1 MTDEDQDQALR
12 GLFKGASIVYVGLV
26 AEILIAFLAQ
36 LIAARTLSLSGFG
49 SITTGT
55 ALLNIGAIVGGLG
68 LGEGLTRYLP
78 RISEQR
84 EKQGFT
90 YATLVAVCGFSVLLA
105 VPVVYWAETIAADV
119 FGDPSVAVA
128 IRVFGAVI
136 PFAVLLE
143 FAIGGIRG
151 QKVSKYRVYVKN
163 LLQPTTRFGLVIV
176 VTLLG
181 LDQFGFAVAYAI
193 PYVVAAV
200 VALALLSRTLPV
212 AMAWSTIDRSRLRE
226 FVRYSLPFTV
236 TGLTGFVYR
245 SVDVFLVLYF
255 LGSAEVGIYG
265 VAYAA
270 ARLIL
275 MFSTAVSFLGVP
287 VASELEQTLPFE
299 DIASVYN
306 TVLRWL
312 VLASI
317 PALMPLVLFPAEFI
331 SVVYRPRYAPGAL
344 ALAVLAV
351 GFWVHNVFTINGNLM
366 RGLGRSRLL
375 AVNTTIAAV
384 LNTTANLYLI
394 PRYGILGAAVATVGA
409 YLTMDLLMFT
419 EVRLITGNT
428 PLGTNL
434 LAVTLLA
441 LPLYLVTWYLSPRV
455 PSTLPWLVFV
465 TAVFGI
471 VYWALA
477 LVTLGL
483 SEADVMMVESMRE
496 RYGVDHWTLD
506 LLLRWFA

>member
-226 FVRYSLPFTV
+226 FVR
-236 TGLTGFVYR
+236 
-245 SVDVFLVLYF
+245 
-255 LGSAEVGIYG
+255 
-265 VAYAA
+265 
-270 ARLIL
+270 
-275 MFSTAVSFLGVP
+275 
-287 VASELEQTLPFE
+287 
-299 DIASVYN
+299 
-306 TVLRWL
+306 
-312 VLASI
+312 
-317 PALMPLVLFPAEFI
+317 
-331 SVVYRPRYAPGAL
+331 
-344 ALAVLAV
+344 
-351 GFWVHNVFTINGNLM
+351 
-366 RGLGRSRLL
+366 
-375 AVNTTIAAV
+375 
-384 LNTTANLYLI
+384 TTAD
-394 PRYGILGAAVATVGA
+394 
-409 YLTMDLLMFT
+409 MQ
-419 EVRLITGNT
+419 
-428 PLGTNL
+428 
-434 LAVTLLA
+434 
-441 LPLYLVTWYLSPRV
+441 
-455 PSTLPWLVFV
+455 
-465 TAVFGI
+465 GI
-471 VYWALA
+471 VHRRRQN
-477 LVTLGL
+477 G
-483 SEADVMMVESMRE
+483 R
-496 RYGVDHWTLD
+496 
-506 LLLRWFA
+506 